1 MPTTQRRENADN
13 IVVVK
18 LGGSVLGS
26 RDTSLEDVARLKKEG
41 YLPVVVHGGAA
52 AVNNWLKR
60 LNITPKIVQGERVTD
75 KDTLDVVAAVLA
87 GLVNKETVAML
98 LDLGIKAVGL
108 SGVDAGMIRGRTRGA
123 DWGYMGDA
131 TGVDPSVIATLLEDG
146 FVPVVSPV
154 SLNKADNPVR
164 LLNING
170 DPVAG
175 ELAAALQA
183 ERLVFLTDV
192 PGIRDSGGEVINT
205 LSAAEAEY
213 LVNTGVATGGMVPK
227 IRAAVRASAAGTVTS
242 IVDGRQ
248 PHILYNEI
256 TRGGSGTSISALG
269 QRATY
274 D

>member
-1 MPTTQRRENADN
+1 MPTIRRSDNADN

-41 YLPVVVHGGAA
+41 YLPVVIHGGAA
-52 AVNNWLKR
+52 VVNAWLKR
-60 LNITPKIVQGERVTD
+60 LNIAPRIVHGERVTD

-98 LDLGIKAVGL
+98 IDLGIKAVGI
-108 SGVDAGMIRGRTRGA
+108 SGVDGGLVRGKSRGA

-131 TGVDPSVIATLLEDG
+131 ERTDTSVITSLLDGG

-154 SLNKADNPVR
+154 SLNGSDDPVR

-175 ELAAALQA
+175 ELAAAVQA
-183 ERLVFLTDV
+183 ERLIFLTDV
-192 PGIRDSGGEVINT
+192 PGIKDGAGKVLSAVTANTARALIDSGEV
-205 LSAAEAEY
+205 
-213 LVNTGVATGGMVPK
+213 TGGMVPK
-227 IRAAVRASAAGTVTS
+227 IHAAIRASAAGTVTS

-248 PHILYNEI
+248 PHSLYNEV
-256 TRGGSGTSISALG
+256 TRGGTGTSITA
-269 QRATY
+269 
-274 D
+274 